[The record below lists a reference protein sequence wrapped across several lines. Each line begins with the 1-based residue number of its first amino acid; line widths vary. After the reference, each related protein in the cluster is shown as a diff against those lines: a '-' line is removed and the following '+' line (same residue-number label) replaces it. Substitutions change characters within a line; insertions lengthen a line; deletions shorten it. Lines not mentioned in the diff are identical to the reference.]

1 MKDYCLLKNIQLN
14 STVFSFATLLLFLFI
29 VYLEILGVYK
39 IFIWGTCRKSTRRI
53 DIYCQWS
60 HAL

>member
-39 IFIWGTCRKSTRRI
+39 IFI
-53 DIYCQWS
+53 
-60 HAL
+60 